1 MNNLLAVAKLGRVVG
16 LKGALKLH
24 NTSDFIEQFK
34 KGAKF
39 SVEFSSAFKTCNNE
53 ISELSIKSF
62 DSKTNLVIFENYES
76 PELASKLVNAILK
89 RSLEDTRKYCKLK
102 QGEFFY
108 FDIIGCSVSENNQN
122 LGIIEDIMQ
131 VGGGFLFLLKTLT
144 LKTPLDK
151 SAVTTDTVYLRLNFF
166 TLSLSNKKILLVFIS
181 ILDISSNEQPD
192 VSKIYL

>member
-131 VGGGFLFLLKTLT
+131 VGGGFLFLLKTDENL
-144 LKTPLDK
+144 
-151 SAVTTDTVYLRLNFF
+151 LNQGLAKEFYIPYNDNF
-166 TLSLSNKKILLVFIS
+166 
-181 ILDISSNEQPD
+181 ILDIDIKAKQIKAQNSLEILKNS
-192 VSKIYL
+192 